1 MSGYGGP
8 DDESERAMQRIADLI
23 ALSKSQLPSGPGSP
37 TCVECGDPIPEARR
51 KAMPGTRHCVDC
63 QSAQD
68 HNKPSFKE
76 PWAT

>member
-23 ALSKSQLPSGPGSP
+23 KLSQSQLPKGPGSP
-37 TCVECGDPIPEARR
+37 TCVECGEPIPEARR
-51 KAMPGTRHCVDC
+51 KALPGVRFCVDC
-63 QSAQD
+63 AD
-68 HNKPSFKE
+68 NHTPRPKFKE